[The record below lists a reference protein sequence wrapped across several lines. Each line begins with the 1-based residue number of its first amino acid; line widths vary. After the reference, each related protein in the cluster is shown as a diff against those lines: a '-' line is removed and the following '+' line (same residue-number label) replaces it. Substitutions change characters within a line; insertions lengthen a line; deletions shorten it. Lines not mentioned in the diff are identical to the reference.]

1 MLSKGGRLAACCMQ
15 FTGFGTLFSQLI
27 MMGIVRDG
35 PKQKEP
41 FGVGQLNLSVE
52 LALDVGQLLA
62 ATYNVV

>member
-27 MMGIVRDG
+27 MMGIVREG

-41 FGVGQLNLSVE
+41 FGVGQLNFLVA
-52 LALDVGQLLA
+52 LALCAGQY
-62 ATYNVV
+62 TV